1 MARKK
6 SRENFYDR
14 IIKENL
20 EAILLPLS
28 EKLLGIS
35 IDNVKPL
42 TEKLQTTLEREPDFI
57 RLVQTTQNEKFILH
71 LEFQTTDELQMV
83 YRMAEYR
90 AILQRK
96 YRIPVRQF
104 VIYLGR
110 AKPKMRT
117 DLLEK
122 EKISGFV
129 LVDIADIPYQ
139 ELIHSN
145 VPEAIILSVLANFQ
159 EKDPANI
166 IQQILVELKKQDIE
180 TIRLRKYVKQLEVL
194 SRLRKLEQVTIET
207 VRDMPITYDITTDY
221 VYNLGK
227 KEGVVITVKNLLSS
241 KLFTTGAL
249 GYNDIAK
256 ACGLA
261 EEEVIRI
268 HEAMEK
274 S

>member
-110 AKPKMRT
+110 TKPKMRT

>member
-110 AKPKMRT
+110 TKPKMRT

-122 EKISGFV
+122 DKISGFV
-129 LVDIADIPYQ
+129 LVDIADIP
-139 ELIHSN
+139 
-145 VPEAIILSVLANFQ
+145 FQ
-159 EKDPANI
+159 
-166 IQQILVELKKQDIE
+166 
-180 TIRLRKYVKQLEVL
+180 
-194 SRLRKLEQVTIET
+194 
-207 VRDMPITYDITTDY
+207 
-221 VYNLGK
+221 
-227 KEGVVITVKNLLSS
+227 
-241 KLFTTGAL
+241 
-249 GYNDIAK
+249 
-256 ACGLA
+256 
-261 EEEVIRI
+261 
-268 HEAMEK
+268 
-274 S
+274 